1 MRVRLSLVRFRREAT
16 ARPEPDPERVSELQ
30 PEPEPARETG
40 PVLVAAPP
48 PPPELEPEPEPE
60 PEHALVPL
68 VLRDTTPRSW
78 NIWELERL
86 AETMNSDA
94 SGEERALLLVH
105 LRGFADASGDLPV
118 EFDALV
124 REAFGAHLA
133 ALVT

>member
-48 PPPELEPEPEPE
+48 PPPELGEPEPE

>member
-1 MRVRLSLVRFRREAT
+1 MRIRLSLVRFRREAT

-60 PEHALVPL
+60 HAVVPL
-68 VLRDTTPRSW
+68 IPRDTTPRSW

-124 REAFGAHLA
+124 REAFGTHLA